1 MKMKIEN
8 ENNNG
13 INENKKNK
21 EKFYLI
27 LIFEADFR
35 MEKEGYDYM
44 IKHEKN
50 KFDKKELNETSQKSL
65 LDLSIKNEN

>member
-1 MKMKIEN
+1 
-8 ENNNG
+8 
-13 INENKKNK
+13 
-21 EKFYLI
+21 
-27 LIFEADFR
+27 

>member
-27 LIFEADFR
+27 LIFEADLR
-35 MEKEGYDYM
+35 MEKEGYDNM

-50 KFDKKELNETSQKSL
+50 KFDKKELNETS
-65 LDLSIKNEN
+65 